1 MTGRK
6 YIKGCISDT
15 DQVFGFIII
24 KTPKNPKTTASRR
37 LIPTFS
43 PRSGIDK
50 RVIKIGAT
58 KKRAV
63 AVASGSVAMAEKKI
77 MLHKKIVRARKA
89 CNLGCVVF
97 KMVNPPSI
105 FTNTSV
111 NKIAIEDLKNIISCS
126 G

>member
-37 LIPTFS
+37 LSPTFS

-50 RVIKIGAT
+50 SVIKIGAT

-63 AVASGSVAMAEKKI
+63 AVANGNVAIAEKKI
-77 MLHKKIVRARKA
+77 MLHKKIVTARKA

-97 KMVNPPSI
+97 KIFNPPSI

-111 NKIAIEDLKNIISCS
+111 NKIAIEDLKNIIS
-126 G
+126 

>member
-1 MTGRK
+1 MDKSNVT
-6 YIKGCISDT
+6 
-15 DQVFGFIII
+15 QLH
-24 KTPKNPKTTASRR
+24 PKDNKKSEAS
-37 LIPTFS
+37 LGSSLS
-43 PRSGIDK
+43 PREIVSELDRFVVGQNK
-50 RVIKIGAT
+50 A
-58 KKRAV
+58 KRAV

-89 CNLGCVVF
+89 CNLGCIVF

>member
-1 MTGRK
+1 M
-6 YIKGCISDT
+6 
-15 DQVFGFIII
+15 
-24 KTPKNPKTTASRR
+24 
-37 LIPTFS
+37 
-43 PRSGIDK
+43 
-50 RVIKIGAT
+50 IKIGAT

-63 AVASGSVAMAEKKI
+63 AVANGNVAIAEKKI
-77 MLHKKIVRARKA
+77 MLHKKIVTARKA

-97 KMVNPPSI
+97 KIFNPPSI